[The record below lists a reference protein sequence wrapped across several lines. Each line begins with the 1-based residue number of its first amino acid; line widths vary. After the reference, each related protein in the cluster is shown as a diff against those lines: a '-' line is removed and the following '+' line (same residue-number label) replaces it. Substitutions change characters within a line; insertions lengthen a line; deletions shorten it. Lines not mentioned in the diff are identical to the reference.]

1 MASRIKVL
9 SESMVH
15 KIAAGEVIERPAS
28 VVKELVENSIDARSQ
43 RIHVEIKAG
52 GKQEIQVSDN
62 GAGMSKED
70 AELCIL
76 RHATSKM
83 ANPSD
88 MFNISTLGFR
98 GEALASIGA
107 VSRMTIE
114 TRMLEEDEGT
124 RVSVEG
130 GILREILPVGRGAG
144 TSVTVRNMFFNTPAR
159 RKFLRHED
167 TETRH
172 ISQTVVQL
180 AAGHPDI
187 GFELIHQGRKLCDYA
202 ATDRRQRAGELLGF
216 EPGELLFVELDEGGI
231 VIRGFLSP
239 PALSEK
245 SKGKQFLVVRGRPI
259 LSRRL
264 TQAIYDGYGGLIPG
278 DFHPAFLVWL
288 DLDPRKID
296 VNVHPTKREIRLA
309 EEKVVVDS
317 LKKGVRQAF
326 YTPETPTIVYSPE
339 APGGAPVQ
347 LEVEKGPRIGEE
359 KGSLWGD
366 GSEHTFPGK
375 IRGTDQ
381 MSFLLGGG
389 SNGVGIPSGEEDA
402 GNEGVLGGAVWQ
414 IQNKYLCAQV
424 KDGLIIVDQQAAH
437 ERVNFETTLIH
448 LDVGEGLAGQQLL
461 IPLSVALSPVEKNV
475 LDEIGGDLEKLGF
488 AIRDFGPGTV
498 LVEAI
503 PAEMRNWGEEEEFRK
518 ILSDYLEDVDEI
530 GKGLK
535 EKIAWSLSKNT
546 SIRSGEKL
554 NQEEMKVLL
563 ERLLKTSEPFVCP
576 RGRPTLVKID
586 SKEIDYL
593 FFRKKRKV
601 P

>member
-52 GKQEIQVSDN
+52 GKQVIQVSDN
-62 GAGMSKED
+62 GMGMSKED
-70 AELCIL
+70 AGLCIL

-83 ANPSD
+83 ATPSD

-114 TRMLEEDEGT
+114 TRMLEENEGT
-124 RVSVEG
+124 RICVEG
-130 GILREILPVGRGAG
+130 GILRETSPIGRAAG

-172 ISQTVVQL
+172 ISQTIVQL
-180 AAGHPDI
+180 AAGHPEI
-187 GFELIHQGRKLCDYA
+187 GFELIQQGRKICDYA
-202 ATDRRQRAGELLGF
+202 GTDCRQRGGELLGF
-216 EPGELLFVELDEGGI
+216 EPGDLLFIEFDEGGI
-231 VIRGFLSP
+231 KIKGYLSP
-239 PALSEK
+239 PSSAGK

-288 DLDPRKID
+288 DLDPKKID

-309 EEKVVVDS
+309 EEKVVVDF

-326 YTPETPTIVYSPE
+326 DIPETPAFVYGSE
-339 APGGAPVQ
+339 VPGGIP
-347 LEVEKGPRIGEE
+347 LELGLDKKGVIGEE
-359 KGSLWGD
+359 KRGLWGD
-366 GSEHTFPGK
+366 SVEYSIPEKGLGK
-375 IRGTDQ
+375 DQ
-381 MSFLLGGG
+381 MSLNLGGSENWVENMG
-389 SNGVGIPSGEEDA
+389 GEEGA
-402 GNEGVLGGAVWQ
+402 RNEGVWEVQVWQ
-414 IQNKYLCAQV
+414 IQKKYLCSQV
-424 KDGLIIVDQQAAH
+424 EDGLIIVDQQAAH
-437 ERVNFETTLIH
+437 ERINFEIALSK
-448 LDVGEGLAGQQLL
+448 LDAREGLGSQQLL
-461 IPLSVALSPVEKNV
+461 IPLTVGLSPVEKGV
-475 LDEIGGDLEKLGF
+475 LDEIGADLEKLGF
-488 AIRDFGPGTV
+488 TIRDFGPGTV
-498 LVEAI
+498 LIEAI
-503 PAEMRNWGEEEEFRK
+503 PVEMRNWEEGDGFRK

-535 EKIAWSLSKNT
+535 EKIAWSLSQNT

-554 NQEEMKVLL
+554 NQEEMRALL
-563 ERLLKTSEPFVCP
+563 DRLFKTSEPFVCP
-576 RGRPTLVKID
+576 RGRPIMVKID
-586 SKEIDYL
+586 PKEIDLL
-593 FFRKKRKV
+593 FSSKK
-601 P
+601 

>member
-52 GKQEIQVSDN
+52 GKQVIQVSDN
-62 GAGMSKED
+62 GVGMSKED

-107 VSRMTIE
+107 VSRMTLE

-130 GILREILPVGRGAG
+130 GILREILPVGRAAG

-180 AAGHPDI
+180 AAGHPEV

-202 ATDRRQRAGELLGF
+202 ATDQRQRAGELLGF
-216 EPGELLFVELDEGGI
+216 EPGDLLFVELDEGGI
-231 VIRGFLSP
+231 VISGFLSP
-239 PALSEK
+239 PAFSGK

-278 DFHPAFLVWL
+278 DCHPAFLVWL
-288 DLDPRKID
+288 DLDPGKID
-296 VNVHPTKREIRLA
+296 VNVHPAKREIRMS
-309 EEKVVVDS
+309 EEREVVDS
-317 LKKGVRQAF
+317 LKKGVRRAF
-326 YTPETPTIVYSPE
+326 NIPETPAFVYSPE
-339 APGGAPVQ
+339 APGGAPLQ
-347 LEVEKGPRIGEE
+347 LGLEKGGGEIGEE

-366 GSEHTFPGK
+366 GSEFPIPGK
-375 IRGTDQ
+375 VRGTDQ
-381 MSFLLGGG
+381 MSFSLGGG
-389 SNGVGIPSGEEDA
+389 ENWGGFPREKEDA
-402 GNEGVLGGAVWQ
+402 RSDAVWEGPVWQ
-414 IQNKYLCAQV
+414 IQNKYLCSQI
-424 KDGLIIVDQQAAH
+424 KEGLIIVDQQAAH
-437 ERVNFETTLIH
+437 ERVNFETTLDH
-448 LDVGEGLAGQQLL
+448 LDADEGLAGQQLL
-461 IPLSVALSPVEKNV
+461 IPLSVALSPVEKGV
-475 LDEIGGDLEKLGF
+475 LDEVGDDLEKLGF

-503 PAEMRNWGEEEEFRK
+503 PAEMRKWEEGEGFRK

-535 EKIAWSLSKNT
+535 ERIAWSLSQNT

-554 NQEEMKVLL
+554 NQEEMRSLL
-563 ERLLKTSEPFVCP
+563 ERLFKTSEPFVCP
-576 RGRPTLVKID
+576 RGRPILVKID
-586 SKEIDYL
+586 SKEIDRL
-593 FFRKKRKV
+593 FFSKK
-601 P
+601 